1 MVKANPRWV
10 ARNVVRRVP
19 AVNAYMPLNV
29 WASLWGG
36 TKGPGIDA
44 VSIVKRIADRAGRPL
59 TVVQIG
65 ANDGEMGDPIHDA
78 IVHYGWRG
86 VLVEPLPHLY
96 TALANSYRDVPG
108 ISCERAAV
116 GVEDGTATMYAV
128 HWKPGDPVWVIGLSS
143 LRRDVVLESKELIPD
158 IEQRI
163 EEIEV
168 PVMRLP
174 TLLEKHGLTHVD
186 VLQIDAEGYDYEILR
201 QIDFSGPW
209 APRHL
214 IYEACHLGADLDSAR
229 ALLREAGYRLVP
241 AGYDD
246 YAYRL

>member
-19 AVNAYMPLNV
+19 PANAHMPLNM
-29 WASLWGG
+29 WTSLWGG
-36 TKGPGIDA
+36 TNGPGIDA

-78 IVHYGWRG
+78 IVNHGWRG
-86 VLVEPLPHLY
+86 VVVEPLPHLF
-96 TALANSYRDVPG
+96 TALANSYRGVPG
-108 ISCERAAV
+108 ISCERTAI
-116 GVEDGTATMYAV
+116 GTEEGTATMYAV
-128 HWKPGDPVWVIGLSS
+128 HWKPSDPVWVIGLSS
-143 LRRDVVLESKELIPD
+143 LRREVVLESKELIPD
-158 IEQRI
+158 IEDRI

-168 PVMRLP
+168 PVMRLE
-174 TLLEKHGLTHVD
+174 TLLVKHGIVHIDL
-186 VLQIDAEGYDYEILR
+186 LQLDTEGFDYEIIR
-201 QIDFSGPW
+201 QIDFASPW

-214 IYEACHLGADLDSAR
+214 IYEACHLGVDLEKAR
-229 ALLREAGYRLVP
+229 TLIRDAGYKIVP

-246 YAYRL
+246 YAFRP